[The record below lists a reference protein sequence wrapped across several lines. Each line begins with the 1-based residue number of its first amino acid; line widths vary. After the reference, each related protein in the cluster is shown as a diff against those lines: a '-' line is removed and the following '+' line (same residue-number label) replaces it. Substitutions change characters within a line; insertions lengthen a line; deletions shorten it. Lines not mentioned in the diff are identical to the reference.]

1 MNADRPHA
9 RSRVLSLVLVGAALL
24 ANLGQTGPATAL
36 AQPTPDQPQETTQD
50 PVIGVS
56 TDLSRSIGVIGVG
69 DGPEPMITSAAAL
82 IAPDRALASW
92 YAIDGFTNPRF
103 ISACCGERPIIRVL
117 DSLDGPGL
125 LLLELGPAATQ
136 PEGAPTTAHLALP
149 DALPDRND
157 SVSVSIGIQEGVG
170 VIAGTLPIA
179 SIDTWPGDGELITLM
194 APMSPFAGGGIVL
207 SQQGELLGMISGG
220 GGADTSLYTLL
231 TPEIVARLRAPQME
245 PMTLDA
251 FAAREPSALLKGRRL
266 ARAAYEVEGHEAIA
280 LLEDAIEIAPD
291 LWRERWRLGVLQDEQ
306 GLADLALVTF
316 EHAANAA
323 PLFVEAPFS
332 MGIVLMNLVRFD
344 EAITWFDRAIRINP
358 RYASA
363 YAMKGVALFNKGDQ
377 GLGIDWARKGFELN
391 PEDGLL
397 AQQVA
402 SLLVQAERVD
412 EVPGVWTLYC
422 RTVSDD
428 PGGWAEL
435 AGSLAV
441 LEGRLPEACD
451 AMERASMLEPEN
463 PNLWL
468 QLALYA
474 QRAEQ
479 WERAT
484 DAVDRALA
492 IDPEY
497 EFARQLKAQIEAKRP
512 ADGADAEG
520 AEEDDK

>member
-1 MNADRPHA
+1 
-9 RSRVLSLVLVGAALL
+9 
-24 ANLGQTGPATAL
+24 
-36 AQPTPDQPQETTQD
+36 
-50 PVIGVS
+50 
-56 TDLSRSIGVIGVG
+56 
-69 DGPEPMITSAAAL
+69 
-82 IAPDRALASW
+82 
-92 YAIDGFTNPRF
+92 
-103 ISACCGERPIIRVL
+103 
-117 DSLDGPGL
+117 
-125 LLLELGPAATQ
+125 
-136 PEGAPTTAHLALP
+136 
-149 DALPDRND
+149 
-157 SVSVSIGIQEGVG
+157 
-170 VIAGTLPIA
+170 
-179 SIDTWPGDGELITLM
+179 
-194 APMSPFAGGGIVL
+194 
-207 SQQGELLGMISGG
+207 
-220 GGADTSLYTLL
+220 
-231 TPEIVARLRAPQME
+231 
-245 PMTLDA
+245 
-251 FAAREPSALLKGRRL
+251 
-266 ARAAYEVEGHEAIA
+266 
-280 LLEDAIEIAPD
+280 
-291 LWRERWRLGVLQDEQ
+291 
-306 GLADLALVTF
+306 
-316 EHAANAA
+316 
-323 PLFVEAPFS
+323 
-332 MGIVLMNLVRFD
+332 
-344 EAITWFDRAIRINP
+344 
-358 RYASA
+358 
-363 YAMKGVALFNKGDQ
+363 MKGVALFNKGDQ

-479 WERAT
+479 WERAA